1 MEVESDDEDAEIA
14 EINEIA
20 AAAPAAA
27 AAGGVGRGCGKRKS
41 TLTPTFKGY
50 KSVVLQGV
58 GPAYAKRVAQ
68 HERDQFG
75 GNLANDEH
83 YRYMIWKPCVG
94 LSKKFEGG
102 DVFRRVGFCPFRH
115 EAECGYRVQETCWGS
130 TDDAL
135 SLRDFDEG
143 GWQHAE
149 HSVTTKRVNHISM
162 AMKCSVTPAVLKL
175 QPKEFVNTLR
185 EVGGFAINAA
195 CAKSCKSWQVLR
207 RNATN
212 FGAAGLAPGQQ
223 HTWGGVNTMLESWKV
238 EPLDMHQVY
247 VVGDCLCNVQT
258 KRLVAVLSTENLL
271 LNGYRVLQFGM
282 PLQLLVDTTWR
293 LVVEGHGTILV
304 GCMGLDQHFHIIA
317 YAVVS
322 KEDTDGHEHA
332 FKQVKAGV
340 EAVVAKYQR
349 LQLAL

>member
-1 MEVESDDEDAEIA
+1 
-14 EINEIA
+14 
-20 AAAPAAA
+20 
-27 AAGGVGRGCGKRKS
+27 
-41 TLTPTFKGY
+41 
-50 KSVVLQGV
+50 
-58 GPAYAKRVAQ
+58 
-68 HERDQFG
+68 
-75 GNLANDEH
+75 
-83 YRYMIWKPCVG
+83 
-94 LSKKFEGG
+94 
-102 DVFRRVGFCPFRH
+102 
-115 EAECGYRVQETCWGS
+115 VQETCWGS

-247 VVGDCLCNVQT
+247 VVGDCLCNVQPQ
-258 KRLVAVLSTENLL
+258 RLVAVLSTENLL
-271 LNGYRVLQFGM
+271 LISLIRVIPLVQPNGFPKMEAENGFPKKM
-282 PLQLLVDTTWR
+282 DFEKSGNGFPKNN
-293 LVVEGHGTILV
+293 ILRQS
-304 GCMGLDQHFHIIA
+304 LP
-317 YAVVS
+317 S
-322 KEDTDGHEHA
+322 
-332 FKQVKAGV
+332 
-340 EAVVAKYQR
+340 
-349 LQLAL
+349 